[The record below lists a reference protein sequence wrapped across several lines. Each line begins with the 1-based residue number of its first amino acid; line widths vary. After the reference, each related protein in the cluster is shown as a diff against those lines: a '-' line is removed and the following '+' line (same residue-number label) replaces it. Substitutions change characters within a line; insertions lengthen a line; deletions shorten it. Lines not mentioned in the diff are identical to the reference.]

1 MHKDSGVQAISADMN
16 QGFPQALGE
25 ESSAVYFVNSMINH
39 AVRRRASDIH
49 FEPGGEK
56 FRVRCRIDGFL
67 LEAGVYV
74 QPNYPA
80 VVSRIKVMADMDIA
94 EKRLP
99 QDGRILAEIDG
110 RRIDIRVATL
120 PTIFGEKVVMRILD
134 KKSVMTDIHQ
144 LGFSDECLAS
154 FRRLYSQAYG
164 MVLVT
169 GPTGSGKTTTLYS
182 VLAEINSVTKNI
194 ITIEDPVE
202 YHVEGANQI
211 QVNTKSGMTF
221 ANGLRSILRQDPDV
235 IMVGEIRD
243 KDTADIAVRAALT
256 GHLVL
261 TTLHT
266 NDAAGAITRLIDMGI
281 EPYLVA
287 SSVLGVLAQ
296 RLVRLV
302 CPKCRAVY
310 QPVSAERELVQLA
323 DTEVLYQGTGCEFCG
338 QTGYYNRTA
347 IYEVLPLTAQLR
359 ETVKNRVSSEAIRYS
374 AIKQGMTTMRQ
385 DGMAKVRVGQ
395 TTLEEV
401 MRVVHCFE

>member
-1 MHKDSGVQAISADMN
+1 MVH
-16 QGFPQALGE
+16 
-25 ESSAVYFVNSMINH
+25 FVNSIVSH
-39 AVRRRASDIH
+39 AIRKRASDIH
-49 FEPGGEK
+49 FEPGGAK

-67 LEAGVYV
+67 LEVGTYV

-80 VVSRIKVMADMDIA
+80 VAARIKVMADMDIA

-99 QDGRILAEIDG
+99 QDGRIHIAEFDG

-134 KKSVMTDIHQ
+134 KKAIMTNIHQ
-144 LGFSDECLAS
+144 LGFSAECLAG

-182 VLAEINSVTKNI
+182 VLTEINSVTKNI

-202 YHVEGANQI
+202 YRIDGTNQI

-302 CPKCRAVY
+302 CPECRTVY
-310 QPVSAERELVQLA
+310 QPAQTERELLQLA
-323 DTEVLYQGTGCEFCG
+323 DTEVRYRATGCNFCG

-347 IYEVLPLTAQLR
+347 IYEVLPLTAELR
-359 ETVKNRVSSEAIRYS
+359 ETVKNRVSSEAIRRA
-374 AIKQGMTTMRQ
+374 AIRQGMTTMQQ
-385 DGMAKVRVGQ
+385 DGMAKVGGGQ